1 MDKFLITGPCKIKGQ
16 VSISGSKNA
25 ALPILASTLLFD
37 KPVIIKNLP
46 RVRDIDTMLN
56 LLKSLGSKIQ
66 FSKNKKIV
74 KIYKTKKQKYFGS
87 YSILKTMRA
96 GILILGPLISKYHKS
111 ICSFPGGCVLNG
123 NSGRPVNLHLNALK
137 KIGMKYEIKKGY
149 IYAKSNG
156 KLKGTTIKF
165 PKISVGAT
173 EQLIMSAVLA
183 KGKTILKNSA
193 IEPEIK
199 DLTNFL
205 KSAGANIKWIGKRT
219 CQIIGVD
226 SLSQTTYSVMGDRI
240 ETGTFCVAATLAKGN
255 LIIRNFNPNVIQTEL
270 NILKKIGAKIKT
282 SKDKIHIQGPQKIKS
297 IRNITTREYDGFPTD
312 LQPQFMVLLCKANGV
327 SSITENIFQGRFI
340 HVMELQRLGAK
351 ITIKNSTAII
361 EGNANLSGSEVMSSD
376 LRASAALVLAG
387 IVSKGKTII
396 SRIYHLDRGYEK
408 IENKLKKIG
417 VKIKRLS

>member
-1 MDKFLITGPCKIKGQ
+1 
-16 VSISGSKNA
+16 
-25 ALPILASTLLFD
+25 
-37 KPVIIKNLP
+37 
-46 RVRDIDTMLN
+46 
-56 LLKSLGSKIQ
+56 
-66 FSKNKKIV
+66 
-74 KIYKTKKQKYFGS
+74 
-87 YSILKTMRA
+87 MRA
-96 GILILGPLISKYHKS
+96 GILILGPLVSKYHKS

-137 KIGMKYEIKKGY
+137 KMGMKYEIKKGY
-149 IYAKSNG
+149 IHAKSNG

-183 KGKTILKNSA
+183 EGKTFIKHAA

-219 CQIIGVD
+219 CQIIGVN
-226 SLSQTTYSVMGDRI
+226 SLNQTTFSVMGDRI

-255 LIIRNFNPNVIQTEL
+255 LMIKNFNPKIIQTEL
-270 NILKKIGAKIKT
+270 NLLKKVGAKIKT
-282 SKDKIHIQGPQKIKS
+282 FKSKIHIKGPQKIKN
-297 IRNITTREYDGFPTD
+297 INNITTKEYNGFSTD

-327 SSITENIFQGRFI
+327 SSITEKIFQGRFI

-351 ITIKNSTAII
+351 IKIKNNTAII
-361 EGNANLSGSEVMSSD
+361 EGNANLSGTEVMSSD

-387 IVSKGKTII
+387 IAAKGETIVS
-396 SRIYHLDRGYEK
+396 RVYHLDRGYEK
-408 IENKLKKIG
+408 FENKLKKIG
-417 VKIKRLS
+417 VKIKRISL